1 MSGATCGACGACLN
15 HPYHTRTRTRRP
27 RPRFAHTRPNQ
38 ALDDRKPD
46 TQRVIE
52 ERGAAAA
59 AAAAGRMSLRV
70 ILRQILVIINR

>member
-1 MSGATCGACGACLN
+1 MSGGTCGACLN

-27 RPRFAHTRPNQ
+27 GPRIAHTRPNQ

-52 ERGAAAA
+52 ERGAAAVV
-59 AAAAGRMSLRV
+59 SLRV
-70 ILRQILVIINR
+70 ILRQIPVIINR

>member
-1 MSGATCGACGACLN
+1 MSGGTCGACLN
-15 HPYHTRTRTRRP
+15 HPYRTRTRTCTRRP